1 MSELGAKRR
10 EGGVLYRFF
19 VVRKGF
25 HICSFAFFY
34 FILPLLFWA
43 AARDRGVRIMGVI
56 RYGIHVVYSFTLGI
70 YVSLGCDLNHGFLPC
85 TSPTL

>member
-10 EGGVLYRFF
+10 EEGVLYRFF

-34 FILPLLFWA
+34 FLLPLLFLGRG
-43 AARDRGVRIMGVI
+43 ARSRGCELWGLWNGVF
-56 RYGIHVVYSFTLGI
+56 VYTWYLRFSWMC
-70 YVSLGCDLNHGFLPC
+70 S
-85 TSPTL
+85 